1 MSVDFS
7 NHPMF
12 KAGGFSAPT
21 RFEADI
27 YDCEVEGEI
36 PSGIHGV
43 WYRMACD
50 FRYPPPKNEWV
61 TGFNGDGHVTALF
74 FKDGRARLKSRY
86 VKTERLQAE
95 AAARRRLFGVY
106 RNRYTNDPSLSKL
119 HNLTAANTHLYWHGG
134 KLLTLKE
141 DSLPFEI
148 DPHTLEAKG
157 TWDFHGKYKGV
168 SMSAHP
174 KIDPVSGEMICYGYQ
189 AKGDL
194 TNDIVAYTVAPNGHI
209 TREWWLK
216 MPYVGMIHDIC
227 ITQKHIIFPVVGN
240 VTSMARL
247 KAGEP
252 MWEWDESKPTMV
264 GILPR
269 DGEAKDVRWF
279 RGPNRSTLHFLNAV
293 TKGDKVIM
301 ELPVSQTRSAPSQI
315 RRWTFDLNSKD
326 DIMGEDPMVIG
337 TGLLPR
343 MDDRYLS
350 VPYQYGFVGTRDA
363 SGKRNVYQKFDIS
376 KGVVATCTF
385 PESTGGIQENTFIP
399 RSAKSPEG
407 DGYVIGVGSNVAE
420 MESEIYII
428 DSMHMEAG
436 PVATIKLPFRLRGG
450 THTNWFPASQIPV

>member
-1 MSVDFS
+1 MRVDFS
-7 NHPMF
+7 DHPMF

-27 YDCEVEGEI
+27 YDVEVEGEI

-50 FRYPPPKNEWV
+50 YRYPPPKNDWA

-86 VKTERLQAE
+86 VGTERLHAE
-95 AAARRRLFGVY
+95 AAVRRRLFGVY

-119 HNLTAANTHLYWHGG
+119 KSLTAANTHIYWHGG
-134 KLLTLKE
+134 RLFTLKE

-148 DPHTLEAKG
+148 DPYTLEAKG
-157 TWDFHGKYKGV
+157 SWDFHGKYSAV
-168 SMSAHP
+168 CMSAHP
-174 KIDPVSGEMICYGYQ
+174 KIDPVTGEMICYGYQ

-194 TNDIVAYTVAPNGHI
+194 TNDIAVYTVAPSGHI
-209 TREWWLK
+209 TKEVWLK

-227 ITQKHIIFPVVGN
+227 LTQKHIVFPVVGN
-240 VTSMARL
+240 VTSLARL
-247 KAGEP
+247 HAGEP
-252 MWEWDESKPTMV
+252 MWEWDITKPTMV

-279 RGPNRSTLHFLNAV
+279 KGPNRSTLHFMNAV
-293 TKGDKVIM
+293 THGDKVVM
-301 ELPVSQTRSAPSQI
+301 ELPVGDKPGAPQLV

-326 DIMGEDPMVIG
+326 DNFGEDPMVISP
-337 TGLLPR
+337 GLLPR

-350 VPYQYGFVGTRDA
+350 MPYQYGFVGARDP
-363 SGKRNVYQKFDIS
+363 SGKRNVYNKFDIH
-376 KGVVATCTF
+376 KGIVGTWIA
-385 PESTGGIQENTFIP
+385 PETTGSLQENTFIP

-407 DGYVIGVGSNVAE
+407 DGYVIGVGATTAE

-428 DSMHMEAG
+428 DSMRMEQG
-436 PVATIKLPFRLRGG
+436 PVATIKLPFRLRSG
-450 THTNWFPASQIPV
+450 THTNWFPAPQIPV